1 MNEMS
6 PNTLSKCLTI
16 ALILSL
22 CSSAFAH
29 AQDLYES
36 PYRYAFLAYTGA
48 MTRNTLGQVVGGECE
63 LDKEHLYS
71 IEFSYLFKPEQGIRR
86 YFSLIFQ
93 SIEGNFN
100 MTYHDDHGRSIYEF
114 IPYLSFR
121 WKKFPW
127 DNVLKTSISLGEGV
141 SWVSNVSTRE
151 HRNSEDPQK
160 ILNYLNFELTAA
172 LAAYPQIELVGRIHH
187 RSGVFGLYHSTNS
200 GSSAVGLGLRWY
212 FDKQPS

>member
-1 MNEMS
+1 MS
-6 PNTLSKCLTI
+6 YQLRFISTI
-16 ALILSL
+16 LALLLGLNST
-22 CSSAFAH
+22 AFG
-29 AQDLYES
+29 QYQSRYES
-36 PYRYAFLAYTGA
+36 PYRYAMLVYTGA
-48 MTRNTLGQVVGGECE
+48 MTCNTLGQVVGGDFK
-63 LDKEHLYS
+63 LDDEHLYT
-71 IEFSYLFKPEQGIRR
+71 IEFSYIFRPEQGIRR
-86 YFSLIFQ
+86 YFGPLFQ
-93 SIEGNFN
+93 SIEANIN
-100 MTYHDDHGRSIYEF
+100 ITYHDDHGHPIYEF
-114 IPYLSFR
+114 IPYLSYR

-200 GSSAVGLGLRWY
+200 GSSAVGVGLRCY
-212 FDKQPS
+212 F